1 MNKVADSRWKI
12 LSAVGLVWL
21 VLDQLTK
28 AVVTANIALNH
39 GFTVIPGCFDI
50 VHVLNRGAA
59 FGFLNNADTDW
70 QFWLFFGAAVLVTAI
85 IVNMV
90 RTSAYSVTLFVGL
103 GSILGGALGNLIDR
117 VRSRAVTDFLDVY
130 WGQWHWPA
138 FNVADIAI
146 CLGVALAALVLL
158 KEAREESRQ
167 KRK

>member
-28 AVVTANIALNH
+28 AVVTANIALNY

>member
-1 MNKVADSRWKI
+1 MADSRWKI

>member
-1 MNKVADSRWKI
+1 
-12 LSAVGLVWL
+12 
-21 VLDQLTK
+21 
-28 AVVTANIALNH
+28 
-39 GFTVIPGCFDI
+39 
-50 VHVLNRGAA
+50 
-59 FGFLNNADTDW
+59 
-70 QFWLFFGAAVLVTAI
+70 
-85 IVNMV
+85 
-90 RTSAYSVTLFVGL
+90 
-103 GSILGGALGNLIDR
+103 